1 MSILKKHF
9 SKKYI
14 WISLGISA
22 LLLRIVFG
30 FFPALCEYLYSRCFF
45 LGIRWIIDNSWG
57 RFMPFAMFYVFFLS
71 MALWALFLLRREIIR
86 RNSGIKRRE
95 WWKKFGWN
103 FSNFTGGLIFF
114 FMILWG
120 FNYARIPIEKTMAI
134 DARELDS
141 LEMRTEADFITKQ
154 CSLSRAEIVG
164 ADTFEID
171 AKFFPENLEDEMRNC
186 LVLVLKDLGYPTVG
200 KVRGRQLY
208 PGLLYGFSSSG
219 VYWPFTGEGHIESAL
234 HILQKPF
241 TLAHEMSHGYGFGD
255 EGTCNFLGYLACL
268 RSKNA
273 AIRYSGYLGYWRY
286 VFSEVDPEYYQKNR
300 PLIDRG
306 MFNDLAAIRRDMK
319 PYFEFIPGF
328 HEVAYDA
335 YLRMQGIRD
344 GILNYDRMILLV
356 AALRRK

>member
-1 MSILKKHF
+1 MF

-14 WISLGISA
+14 WISLGVFA
-22 LLLRIVFG
+22 LLLRFVFG
-30 FFPALCEYLYSRCFF
+30 IFPAFCEYVYSRGFF

-57 RFMPFAMFYVFFLS
+57 RFMPFAMFYVFFLIIF
-71 MALWALFLLRREIIR
+71 LWAAFLLRREIIR
-86 RNSGIKRRE
+86 RKSGTKRRE
-95 WWKKFGWN
+95 WWKRFGIN
-103 FSNFTGGLIFF
+103 LANFTGGLIFF
-114 FMILWG
+114 FMVLWG
-120 FNYARIPIEKTMAI
+120 FNYARIPIEKTMGI

-141 LEMRTEADFITKQ
+141 LELRAEADYITAQ
-154 CSLSRAEIVG
+154 CSLSRAEIPG
-164 ADTFEID
+164 ADSFEID
-171 AKFFPENLEDEMRNC
+171 ATFYPENLENEMRNC
-186 LVLVLKDLGYPTVG
+186 LVEVLKDLNYPTIG
-200 KVRGRQLY
+200 KVRGRMLY
-208 PGLLYGFSSSG
+208 PGLLYGFNSSG

-268 RSKNA
+268 RSKNP
-273 AIRYSGYLGYWRY
+273 AIRYSGYLSYWRY
-286 VFSEVDPEYYQKNR
+286 VFSEVDPEYYLKNR

-306 MFNDLAAIRRDMK
+306 MFNDLEAIRREMK

-344 GILNYDRMILLV
+344 GIKNYDRMILLV